1 MSDPFVEWM
10 QSRLAS
16 HGYPTGII
24 DGYNG
29 PVTTKAL
36 KAFQASRG
44 LPTSG
49 VGDAATVAALRQTS
63 GGTVKRPEPKVPAIQ
78 PAPPASG
85 DLWPRQKD
93 VPKFFGVP
101 GENLKAFEIPYVM
114 KLSWDEDQPL
124 RKMTLHEK
132 VGPSMQKA
140 MEEVARTYN
149 EKERTELGLDL
160 FGGSYN
166 YRVMRGGS
174 ALSMHAYGIAID
186 FDPVRNGLKV
196 KAPKAR
202 LSHADA
208 VPFFEAWERQG
219 FWLSLGRARDFDWMH
234 VQAARL

>member
-1 MSDPFVEWM
+1 MKDPFVEWM

-16 HGYPTGII
+16 HGFPTGLI
-24 DGYNG
+24 DGYAG

-36 KAFQASRG
+36 KAFQASRK
-44 LPTSG
+44 LPQSG
-49 VGDAATVAALRQTS
+49 VGDAATVEALRSTS
-63 GGTVKRPEPKVPAIQ
+63 GGTVKRPEPKPDALTPLAAQ
-78 PAPPASG
+78 A
-85 DLWPRQKD
+85 WPTQKD

-101 GENLKAFEIPYVM
+101 GENLQAFEIPYAM
-114 KLSWDEDQPL
+114 KLSWDVGQPL
-124 RKMTLHEK
+124 RKMTLHKK
-132 VGPSMQKA
+132 VGESMQKA
-140 MEEVARTYN
+140 LSKVASVYT
-149 EKERTELGLDL
+149 EKERADLGLDL

-202 LSHADA
+202 LSHRDA
-208 VPFFEAWERQG
+208 IPFFEAWEQAG
-219 FWLSLGRARDFDWMH
+219 FWVSLGRARDFDWMH